1 MTNYSV
7 IHPNP
12 SNSFN
17 YSKVTEETEYS
28 KEFKKKFCEML
39 NKIVNENIIPKYG
52 KDLMFG
58 IHLGLWTSDQY
69 GSYKIQFTKDKK
81 EVCYI
86 IADTIM
92 GEWSVYENKN

>member
-7 IHPNP
+7 IYPN
-12 SNSFN
+12 NLQETD
-17 YSKVTEETEYS
+17 YSKNF
-28 KEFKKKFCEML
+28 KENFFKML

-52 KDLMFG
+52 RDLMFG

-69 GSYKIQFTKDKK
+69 GSYKVQFSKNNK

-92 GEWSVYENKN
+92 GEWNAYENKQ